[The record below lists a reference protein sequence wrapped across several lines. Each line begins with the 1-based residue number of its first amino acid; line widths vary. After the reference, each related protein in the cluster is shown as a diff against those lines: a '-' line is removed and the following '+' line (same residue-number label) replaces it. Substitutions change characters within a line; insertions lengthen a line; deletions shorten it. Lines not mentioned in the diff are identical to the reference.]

1 VSWLGWPKKCIHG
14 YHVATTSKKI
24 RGKRRNGYFKK
35 KAGEAEEEEELV
47 VSLDS
52 RSLAK
57 QTNIGV
63 VDIFTVKTIT
73 VLH

>member
-1 VSWLGWPKKCIHG
+1 MNFYKRNIWKVS
-14 YHVATTSKKI
+14 V
-24 RGKRRNGYFKK
+24 
-35 KAGEAEEEEELV
+35 
-47 VSLDS
+47 
-52 RSLAK
+52 AK